1 MPTAYSLTTGVPRS
15 WRTSLSPIIPVILIR
30 CLTLLVPIYEGNLCM
45 AEQWLSI
52 VDYARATGISD
63 MTIRRR
69 IRTGRI
75 RAELRDGKYYIPV
88 DLNSQ
93 ETDRRAGNSNTHSHT
108 QVVKNHPNPDR
119 TVRHNFQ
126 DRSMPYVRRGEE
138 SHHAHNVNVA
148 SNHVGFSSANHSN
161 RPAWNNVPDTMAR
174 PLVDAGLASV
184 EARALIEFCDRA
196 LEQARSTVDAV
207 EAKYAARIE
216 SMSAQLMNRDQDIKS
231 LNQQIEDLQLL
242 VQILER
248 KKVG

>member
-1 MPTAYSLTTGVPRS
+1 
-15 WRTSLSPIIPVILIR
+15 
-30 CLTLLVPIYEGNLCM
+30 M

-88 DLNSQ
+88 DLNSHEQ
-93 ETDRRAGNSNTHSHT
+93 ERRHGNANSSSANHAI
-108 QVVKNHPNPDR
+108 KNHPNPDR
-119 TVRHNFQ
+119 SLRNNFQ
-126 DRSMPYVRRGEE
+126 DRSMPFVRRSDEL
-138 SHHAHNVNVA
+138 SQNQNINVMP
-148 SNHVGFSSANHSN
+148 NHLGNGSSNHSN
-161 RPAWNNVPDTMAR
+161 RTPWNNLPETMVR

-196 LEQARSTVDAV
+196 LDQARSTVETV
-207 EAKYAARIE
+207 EAKYAAKME
-216 SMSAQLMNRDQDIKS
+216 SMSAQLMNRDQEIKS

>member
-1 MPTAYSLTTGVPRS
+1 
-15 WRTSLSPIIPVILIR
+15 
-30 CLTLLVPIYEGNLCM
+30 M

-88 DLNSQ
+88 DINSHEQ
-93 ETDRRAGNSNTHSHT
+93 DRRHGGSSPSNQNHA
-108 QVVKNHPNPDR
+108 VKNHPHPDR
-119 TVRHNFQ
+119 SLRNNFQ
-126 DRSMPYVRRGEE
+126 DRSMPYVRRAEE
-138 SHHAHNVNVA
+138 TNHNLNNNTHVTP
-148 SNHVGFSSANHSN
+148 NHIGQNNYQN
-161 RPAWNNVPDTMAR
+161 RGAWNNLPDTMVR

-196 LEQARSTVDAV
+196 LDQARSTVENV
-207 EAKYAARIE
+207 EAKYSAKME
-216 SMSAQLMNRDQDIKS
+216 SMSAQLMNRDQEIKS

>member
-1 MPTAYSLTTGVPRS
+1 VTESIGANTCEDLF
-15 WRTSLSPIIPVILIR
+15 
-30 CLTLLVPIYEGNLCM
+30 M

-88 DLNSQ
+88 DLNSH
-93 ETDRRAGNSNTHSHT
+93 ESERRSTHNNSHHHN
-108 QVVKNHPNPDR
+108 QVIKNHPNPER
-119 TVRHNFQ
+119 TSRQNFQ
-126 DRSMPYVRRGEE
+126 ERSMPYVRRADEA
-138 SHHAHNVNVA
+138 SHHSHSTNVA
-148 SNHVGFSSANHSN
+148 GNHVGFGSSSYNN
-161 RPAWNNVPDTMAR
+161 RPAWNNVPETMAR
-174 PLVDAGLASV
+174 PLIDAGLASV
-184 EARALIEFCDRA
+184 EARALIEFCERA
-196 LEQARSTVDAV
+196 LDQARSTVDTV
-207 EAKYAARIE
+207 EAKYVARIE
-216 SMSAQLMNRDQDIKS
+216 SMTAQLMNRDQEIKS